1 MLNNPENIL
10 TISPSPTPLPPLL
23 ADRLLC
29 LVSLLQLVLL
39 LLHLFCYLHLIHHSL
54 NLNLHSH
61 AYSGPV
67 VNFTGQYIISSS
79 YKEGGSPFSVSS
91 NLTSSNQTL
100 LDSYGKHTPL
110 REAVSFSTQVIQYG
124 LVFLMI
130 ASGVLFYYLRRKM
143 RLNKAVEKLCDDLL
157 YFNNELET
165 VPSSGEIFSQIEKW
179 PNLELY
185 KLFGDNLTDILIIRN
200 ALSLMILVV
209 GS

>member
-1 MLNNPENIL
+1 MFGK
-10 TISPSPTPLPPLL
+10 SSS
-23 ADRLLC
+23 
-29 LVSLLQLVLL
+29 VVLL

-67 VNFTGQYIISSS
+67 VHFTGQYIISSS

-110 REAVSFSTQVIQYG
+110 REVYCSSTQVIQYG

-143 RLNKAVEKLCDDLL
+143 RLNKSLSRKFTTTYFISIMNWKPFHLLERYSHKLK
-157 YFNNELET
+157 N
-165 VPSSGEIFSQIEKW
+165 G
-179 PNLELY
+179 
-185 KLFGDNLTDILIIRN
+185 LISNCIN
-200 ALSLMILVV
+200 YLVII
-209 GS
+209 